1 MHNRHPKHSYHPFV
15 LVAFFL
21 DILPAEMIAV
31 IPRSTLYDWK
41 HKQVNELV
49 GYGWYCEQQ
58 PLFTTLQ
65 AVATNRQL
73 LRINRALLS
82 VIALQRFMKKY
93 QQQLTAGLSG
103 TVAVAIRGIQKGRIV
118 LGMAFTLKAL
128 NISKRFYWHLRQKTR
143 CAASVLNQCLLKH
156 PTQLLSKEVKVI
168 QQYGTD
174 GRFLHWPLSSVY
186 YQMIRDKAATFQLST
201 FYKYVRLLKLERQ
214 APAHRRKN
222 HQSGIRAEKPL
233 TLLHA
238 DVTVFKPRDNSKA
251 YIYLVQD
258 NFSRALLGWSLS
270 TDCKAA
276 TMRELLQRVH
286 TDHLRPQAVQTCRVL
301 TDDGSE
307 NQGAAATFLQQA
319 DCPTIE
325 HVVAQKDVPF
335 SNSMIEAANKNL
347 KYRFL
352 YHQQIPDIEAL
363 RKYLA
368 LAVEDYNNRPH
379 AVLRGLTPLEVLH
392 GKNDALLP
400 PAAITAGRLTRITAN
415 KQQSCCGYSF

>member
-1 MHNRHPKHSYHPFV
+1 MIDRRPKQTYHPFV

-21 DILPAEMIAV
+21 DILPAEVIAV

-82 VIALQRFMKKY
+82 LIALQRFMKKY
-93 QQQLTAGLSG
+93 QSSLAAGLLG
-103 TVAVAIRGIQKGRIV
+103 TVDVAVRGIQKMRIV
-118 LGMAFTLKAL
+118 FGMAFTLKAL
-128 NISKRFYWHLRQKTR
+128 GLSHTHYWRLRQKTR
-143 CAASVLNQCLLKH
+143 CALSVLHQCRIKH
-156 PTQLLSKEVKVI
+156 PAQLLSKEVKAI

-174 GRFLHWPLSSVY
+174 IRFLHWPLSSVY

-201 FYKYVRLLKLERQ
+201 FYKYIRLLKLERK
-214 APAHRRKN
+214 APVHRRKN

-238 DVTVFKPRDNSKA
+238 DVTVFKPMDQRKA

-270 TDCKAA
+270 TECKAA
-276 TMRELLQRVH
+276 TMKELLQRVH

-307 NQGAAATFLQQA
+307 NQGAAHKFMEQTSTPSIQHL
-319 DCPTIE
+319 I
-325 HVVAQKDVPF
+325 AQKDIQF